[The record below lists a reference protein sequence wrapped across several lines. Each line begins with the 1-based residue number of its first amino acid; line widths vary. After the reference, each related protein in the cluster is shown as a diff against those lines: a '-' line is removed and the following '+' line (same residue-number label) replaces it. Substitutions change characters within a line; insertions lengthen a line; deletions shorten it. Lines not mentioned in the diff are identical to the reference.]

1 MTFHDRL
8 GTSAMQSARQHSRS
22 LTAMILRHPVPC
34 PDEIRRVIVRLLCLG
49 LCLLCDL
56 RNWRRVVLELPAA
69 GCERWCGW
77 GLRFPKQTFATV
89 SSHACPELVWAR
101 YWWSEMKQRGQ
112 LFAFAVRTNGW
123 TRTLLAW
130 WRSIISSLRCQY
142 AFHLRQTHGAVLCFV
157 ELSIRACLVSVLSLS
172 WQLVHFHQE
181 NGGEQAWRVLVPH
194 SGKFSMRSSLTILE
208 CLTFPDPSLP
218 LHIL

>member
-22 LTAMILRHPVPC
+22 LTAMILRHSVPC

-77 GLRFPKQTFATV
+77 GLRFPKQTFCNRV
-89 SSHACPELVWAR
+89 L
-101 YWWSEMKQRGQ
+101 
-112 LFAFAVRTNGW
+112 
-123 TRTLLAW
+123 TR
-130 WRSIISSLRCQY
+130 
-142 AFHLRQTHGAVLCFV
+142 
-157 ELSIRACLVSVLSLS
+157 LSRACLGKI
-172 WQLVHFHQE
+172 LV
-181 NGGEQAWRVLVPH
+181 V
-194 SGKFSMRSSLTILE
+194 
-208 CLTFPDPSLP
+208 
-218 LHIL
+218 